1 MYLFR
6 RWQLHRLVSKCSEKD
21 VIFGLKFTCIWR
33 CQDIYRPRSSSDP
46 LSTNT
51 AQFELLVV
59 AFSESELDS
68 EHHRQAEENCAA
80 ENVSWHNKYLSGK
93 GESEETD
100 RSGSVI
106 IVLS

>member
-1 MYLFR
+1 M
-6 RWQLHRLVSKCSEKD
+6 SKCSGKD

-51 AQFELLVV
+51 AQLELLIA
-59 AFSESELDS
+59 AFSESELGS
-68 EHHRQAEENCAA
+68 EHQRQAEENCAT
-80 ENVSWHNKYLSGK
+80 ENVSWRNKYLSVK

-100 RSGSVI
+100 
-106 IVLS
+106 